1 MAHERQLIQKGCV
14 IKLVASHVPDLTKS
28 SEDTEKEKNIPTI
41 TLQLL
46 KKGKKEE
53 YVDINLKNQDNP
65 FDIGFKWAKPFDLRV
80 YLMMVIPETR
90 RFWYLRLY

>member
-28 SEDTEKEKNIPTI
+28 SEDTEKDKTIPTI

-53 YVDINLKNQDNP
+53 YVDINWKNEDNP
-65 FDIGFKWAKPFDLRV
+65 FDIGFK
-80 YLMMVIPETR
+80 
-90 RFWYLRLY
+90 

>member
-28 SEDTEKEKNIPTI
+28 SEDTEKDKIIPTI

-53 YVDINLKNQDNP
+53 YVDINWKNEDNP
-65 FDIGFKWAKPFDLRV
+65 FDIGFKWAKPFDFERIWWRIFQKH
-80 YLMMVIPETR
+80 VI
-90 RFWYLRLY
+90 FLYLRLY